1 MIGEI
6 KVLLEKTT
14 RMNFLFDFYQALLTE
29 KQRSYMELYYLDD
42 HSLGEIA
49 ESYEI
54 SRQAVY
60 DNIRRTEAMLEE
72 YEDKLRLLEKFQQR
86 QRMLQELTDAIKDEN
101 ATLEARLAL
110 IEQLKESD

>member
-1 MIGEI
+1 M
-6 KVLLEKTT
+6 LLEKTT
-14 RMNFLFDFYQALLTE
+14 RMNFLFDFYQALLTD

-49 ESYEI
+49 ESYNI

-72 YEDKLRLLEKFQQR
+72 YEDKLKLFEKFQQR
-86 QRMLQELTDAIKDEN
+86 QAVLKQLTEALQDDAS
-101 ATLEARLAL
+101 TLETRLAL
-110 IEQLKESD
+110 VEQLKESD

>member
-6 KVLLEKTT
+6 KMLLEKTT
-14 RMNFLFDFYQALLTE
+14 RMNFLFDFYQALLTD

-49 ESYEI
+49 ESYSI

-72 YEDKLRLLEKFQQR
+72 YEEKLNLFEKFQQR
-86 QRMLQELTDAIKDEN
+86 QIVLKQLTNAIMDE
-101 ATLEARLAL
+101 ASTTEAKLAL
-110 IEQLKESD
+110 VEQLKESD

>member
-1 MIGEI
+1 M
-6 KVLLEKTT
+6 LLEKTT
-14 RMNFLFDFYQALLTE
+14 RMNFLFDFYQALLTD

-49 ESYEI
+49 ESYNI

-72 YEDKLRLLEKFQQR
+72 YEDKLNLFEKFQQR
-86 QRMLQELTDAIKDEN
+86 QQVLKQLTDAIQDE
-101 ATLEARLAL
+101 ASTIEAKLAL
-110 IEQLKESD
+110 VEQLKESD

>member
-86 QRMLQELTDAIKDEN
+86 QRVLQELTDAIKDEN
-101 ATLEARLAL
+101 ATIEARLAL

>member
-1 MIGEI
+1 M
-6 KVLLEKTT
+6 LLEKTT

-86 QRMLQELTDAIKDEN
+86 QRMLQQLTVAIQDDD

>member
-1 MIGEI
+1 M
-6 KVLLEKTT
+6 LLEKTT
-14 RMNFLFDFYQALLTE
+14 RMNFLFDFYQALLTD

-49 ESYEI
+49 GSYEV

-72 YEDKLRLLEKFQQR
+72 YEEKLQLFSKFQQR
-86 QRMLQELTDAIKDEN
+86 QKVMEQLTNAIKDET
-101 ATLEARLAL
+101 ATVEECIAL
-110 IEQLKESD
+110 IELLKESD

>member
-1 MIGEI
+1 M
-6 KVLLEKTT
+6 LLEKTT
-14 RMNFLFDFYQALLTE
+14 RMNFLFDFYQALLTD

-49 ESYEI
+49 ESYNI

-72 YEDKLRLLEKFQQR
+72 YEDKLNLFEKFQQR
-86 QRMLQELTDAIKDEN
+86 QQVLKQLTNAIQDE
-101 ATLEARLAL
+101 ASTIEAKLAL
-110 IEQLKESD
+110 VEQLKESD

>member
-6 KVLLEKTT
+6 KMLLEKTT

-49 ESYEI
+49 ESYSI

-72 YEDKLRLLEKFQQR
+72 YEDKLRLFEKFQQR
-86 QRMLQELTDAIKDEN
+86 QQVLKQMTDAIMN
-101 ATLEARLAL
+101 GSATVEEQLAL
-110 IEQLKESD
+110 VEQLKESD

>member
-1 MIGEI
+1 M
-6 KVLLEKTT
+6 LLEKTT
-14 RMNFLFDFYQALLTE
+14 RMNFLFDFYQALLTD

-49 ESYEI
+49 ESYSI

-72 YEDKLRLLEKFQQR
+72 YEEKLKLFEKFQQR
-86 QRMLQELTDAIKDEN
+86 QEVLKQLTEAIRNE
-101 ATLEARLAL
+101 ESSVEERLAL
-110 IEQLKESD
+110 VEQLKESE

>member
-1 MIGEI
+1 M
-6 KVLLEKTT
+6 LLEKTT
-14 RMNFLFDFYQALLTE
+14 RMNFLFDFYQALLTD

-49 ESYEI
+49 ESYAI

-72 YEDKLRLLEKFQQR
+72 YENKLCLLEKFQQR
-86 QRMLQELTDAIKDEN
+86 KKAIEALTEGIQNGTLSPNKQIQMLEELQEWD
-101 ATLEARLAL
+101 
-110 IEQLKESD
+110 